1 MIDSSSIAAETAQAG
16 ATSQSRGAARSL
28 VQAACVIAI
37 FAGLGGVAS
46 AQDYPTKPVR
56 WIVPFPP
63 GGSVDAVARR
73 IGPAL
78 SAQLGQ
84 PVVLDNRSGASG
96 NIAAELVARA
106 APDGYTLMNHTVP
119 FVVNTFLYRRV
130 PYDALQDFAP
140 VSLLGTTNSVLTVHP
155 SLPARNV
162 KELIALARSKP
173 GALHYGSA
181 GIGTNPHICGELL
194 NYLAK
199 LDLTVVHFK
208 GGGPARIAVIAGEL
222 PISFNSVLETAPQV
236 KANRLRALAVTAL
249 QRAPVLPDVPTLS
262 ESGVPGYEFVAWH
275 GLFAPKA
282 TPASVVSLLR
292 ERIKLAMASPEIVRQ
307 LEDQGLDLVIGTPSE
322 FAAFLK
328 KEVARWGPVVKERG
342 MRAD

>member
-1 MIDSSSIAAETAQAG
+1 MVRSRAARALAG
-16 ATSQSRGAARSL
+16 SEMRPGLLQSRGRLAVLAVL
-28 VQAACVIAI
+28 PLLGLTG
-37 FAGLGGVAS
+37 AGVD
-46 AQDYPTKPVR
+46 AQEYPNKPLR

-78 SAQLGQ
+78 AAQLGQ
-84 PVVLDNRSGASG
+84 QVVLDNRTGASG
-96 NIAAELVARA
+96 NIAAELVARS

-130 PYDALQDFAP
+130 PYDPLQDFVP
-140 VSLLGTTNSVLTVHP
+140 VSLLGTTNSVMTVHP
-155 SLPARNV
+155 SLPVRNV
-162 KELIALARSKP
+162 RDLIAMARAKP

-199 LDLTVVHFK
+199 IDLVVVHFK
-208 GGGPARIAVIAGEL
+208 GGGPARMAVIGGEL

-236 KANRLRALAVTAL
+236 KAKRLRAIAVTGTK
-249 QRAPVLPDVPTLS
+249 RAAALPDIPTMA
-262 ESGVPGYEFVAWH
+262 ESGVPGYEFLAWH
-275 GLFAPKA
+275 GLLAPKG
-282 TPASVVSLLR
+282 TPAAIVNTLR
-292 ERIKLAMASPEIVRQ
+292 DRIKVAVGTADVVRQ
-307 LEDQGLDLVIGTPSE
+307 LEDQGLDLVLSSPAEFGAYLKSE
-322 FAAFLK
+322 
-328 KEVARWGPVVKERG
+328 VSRWGPVVKERG

>member
-1 MIDSSSIAAETAQAG
+1 MHKFIQASTGSASPPQRKLSGSQANRWVAG
-16 ATSQSRGAARSL
+16 ALALS
-28 VQAACVIAI
+28 
-37 FAGLGGVAS
+37 GGFCAHVV
-46 AQDYPTKPVR
+46 AQDYPSKTLR

-84 PVVLDNRSGASG
+84 QIVLDNRSGASG

-130 PYDALQDFAP
+130 PYDALQDFVP
-140 VSLLGTTNSVLTVHP
+140 VSLLGTTNSVVTVHP
-155 SLPARNV
+155 SLPARSI
-162 KELIALARSKP
+162 KELIALARAKP

-199 LDLTVVHFK
+199 IELTAVQFK

-222 PISFNSVLETAPQV
+222 PIGFNSVLETAPQV
-236 KANRLRALAVTAL
+236 KAKRLRAIAVTAL
-249 QRAPVLPDVPTLS
+249 TRAPALPDTPTVA

-275 GLFAPKA
+275 GLFAPKG
-282 TPASVVSLLR
+282 TPAGIVNTLR
-292 ERIKLAMASPEIVRQ
+292 DRIKTAVGGGDIVRQ
-307 LEDQGLDLVIGTPSE
+307 LEDQGLDLVISTPNEFGTY
-322 FAAFLK
+322 LK
-328 KEVARWGPVVKERG
+328 KEMARWGPVVKERG

>member
-1 MIDSSSIAAETAQAG
+1 MQEFAKDAGRGRVVGCRGRVGSRIVGRTGVWAALFAVVCG
-16 ATSQSRGAARSL
+16 NAA
-28 VQAACVIAI
+28 
-37 FAGLGGVAS
+37 
-46 AQDYPTKPVR
+46 AQDYPTKPIR
-56 WIVPFPP
+56 WVVPFPP

-84 PVVLDNRSGASG
+84 QVILDNRSGASG
-96 NIAAELVARA
+96 NIAAEMVARA

-130 PYDALQDFAP
+130 PYDVLSDFVP
-140 VSLLGTTNSVLTVHP
+140 VSLLGTTNSVMTVHP
-155 SLPARNV
+155 SLPVHTVRD
-162 KELIALARSKP
+162 LIAMARAKP

-181 GIGTNPHICGELL
+181 GVGTNPHICGELL

-199 LDLTVVHFK
+199 IELVVVQFK
-208 GGGPARIAVIAGEL
+208 GGGPARMAVIGGEL

-236 KANRLRALAVTAL
+236 KAKRLRAVAVTGL
-249 QRAPVLPDVPTLS
+249 KRAAALPDVPTVA

-275 GLFAPKA
+275 GLVAPKN
-282 TPASVVSLLR
+282 TPASVVGVVR
-292 ERIKLAMASPEIVRQ
+292 DRIKAAMGSPDIVRQ
-307 LEDQGLDLVIGTPSE
+307 LEDQGLDLVISTPAE
-322 FAAFLK
+322 FGAYLK
-328 KEVARWGPVVKERG
+328 NELAKWGPVVKERG